1 MISDQIPLLGI
12 SVWFIVKIMFLIAI
26 AVYDM
31 FALVVLR
38 QTQIMTDTL
47 DMGYEAPVRFIA
59 IIHLLIAFGVFA
71 LALVVL

>member
-1 MISDQIPLLGI
+1 MIPDQIPLLGI

-26 AVYDM
+26 VVYDL
-31 FALVVLR
+31 FAIVVLR

-47 DMGYEAPVRFIA
+47 DLGFELPVRLIA
-59 IIHLLIAFGVFA
+59 IVHLILAFGVFV